1 MRAALALILLA
12 AAAWR
17 LVLDWQATIGAGYAF
32 RPGTIGG
39 FITAHWPED
48 YANLV
53 TSLEASGVPFLWDP
67 VGACLLSLPVAIVL
81 AALACAI
88 WVSREH
94 TAIRRYG
101 R

>member
-17 LVLDWQATIGAGYAF
+17 LVVDWQATIGAGYAF

-39 FITAHWPED
+39 LIADHWPED
-48 YANLV
+48 YFNLV
-53 TSLEASGVPFLWDP
+53 TSLQASGVPFLWDP
-67 VGACLLSLPVAIVL
+67 VGAFLLSLPVAIIL
-81 AALACAI
+81 AAAACGI
-88 WVSREH
+88 WVTREH